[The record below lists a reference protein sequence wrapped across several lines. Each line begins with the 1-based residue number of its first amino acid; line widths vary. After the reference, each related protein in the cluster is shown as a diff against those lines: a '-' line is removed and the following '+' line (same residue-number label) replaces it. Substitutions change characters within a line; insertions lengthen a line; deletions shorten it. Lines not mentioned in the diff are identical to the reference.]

1 MANKTIEEFEQ
12 ESDGEDI
19 SRRAQE
25 DVDANQSVSKKRK
38 LWTVGAISAA
48 VICLV
53 IAVIFLFQR
62 KPAQAAS
69 PPPTEVEVA
78 EVEQK
83 DVPIYSEWI
92 GTTDGMVN
100 AEIRAQV
107 SGYLLRQNYTEGSA
121 VSKGQLLFEIDPRP
135 FQAALDQ
142 SRGKLAEAE
151 GKLAQTESQLAQTQ
165 AQVGQTEAQVEQ
177 AKAQVLQMQ
186 AQLEQARA
194 QLAQAEANQRR
205 TQLDVNKYK
214 PLREQKAVTQQE
226 LDNAVEANGASLA
239 QIKAAKAQI
248 EAANAQIGAAK
259 AAVSTVQAQVRAA
272 TAQTG
277 SSKAA
282 IVSAKAAI
290 DAAQA
295 DVKTAEINLGLTRI
309 VSPIDGIAGIAVAQI
324 GNLLNP
330 TSGIL
335 TTVSTVDP
343 IKVYFSMSEQEY
355 LVTVT
360 RNSTQSDR
368 RNAFRQLELE
378 LVLADGSTYP
388 QTGKFFVADRQ
399 VDANTGTIRLA
410 GIFSNP
416 NNALRPGQ
424 YGQIRAVT
432 NVKENALLV
441 PQRAVTELQGI
452 FQVAVVGVDGKVEI
466 RPVKIGE
473 KFERNQVI
481 ESGLKAGEKVVAG
494 GVQKVAPGATV
505 ITKPYVQPDNAD
517 CRTKR
522 SLKKIDRINYL
533 FDTEVFTGKGL
544 IYDLRSIYQSP
555 DSGDSDRRRHYAR
568 RCADFAKSANRAAS
582 RSRAAANRH
591 RNEFYRR
598 GRGDD

>member
-1 MANKTIEEFEQ
+1 MTNNTIVEFER
-12 ESDGEDI
+12 ETDGEVIIPADTENVH
-19 SRRAQE
+19 S
-25 DVDANQSVSKKRK
+25 NQSISKKNK
-38 LWTVGAISAA
+38 ILIFS
-48 VICLV
+48 VIGGLLICSV
-53 IAVIFLFQR
+53 IAWMFLFQN
-62 KPAQAAS
+62 KSAPAT
-69 PPPTEVEVA
+69 PPPIEVEVI

-83 DVPIYSEWI
+83 DVPIYSQWI
-92 GTTDGMVN
+92 GTTEGMVN

-107 SGYLLRQNYTEGSA
+107 SGYLLKQHYTEGSF

-142 SRGKLAEAE
+142 AKGKLAEAE
-151 GKLAQTESQLAQTQ
+151 GKLAQTGSQLTQTE

-177 AKAQVLQMQ
+177 ARAQVLQMQ
-186 AQLEQARA
+186 AQMEQAKA
-194 QLAQAEANQRR
+194 ALAQAEANQRR
-205 TQLDVNKYK
+205 TQADVNKYK

-226 LDNAVEANGASLA
+226 LDNAVEANGAALA
-239 QIKAAKAQI
+239 QIGAAKAQI
-248 EAANAQIGAAK
+248 SAANAQIGASK
-259 AAVSTVQAQVRAA
+259 AAVSTQQAQVRGA

-282 IVSAKAAI
+282 IASAKAAI
-290 DAAQA
+290 AAAQA
-295 DVKTAEINLGLTRI
+295 DVRAAEINLSLTKI

-355 LVTVT
+355 LVASA
-360 RNSTQSDR
+360 RNTSESDR
-368 RNAFRQLELE
+368 RNAFRQLQLE

-388 QTGKFFVADRQ
+388 ETGRFFVADRQ
-399 VDANTGTIRLA
+399 VDEKTGTIRLA

-452 FQVAVVGVDGKVEI
+452 FQVAVVGNENKVEI
-466 RPVKIGE
+466 RTVKIGE
-473 KFERNQVI
+473 RIERNQVI
-481 ESGLKAGEKVVAG
+481 ESGLKPGEKVIAA

-505 ITKPYVQPDNAD
+505 TTKPYVQSEELA
-517 CRTKR
+517 
-522 SLKKIDRINYL
+522 
-533 FDTEVFTGKGL
+533 
-544 IYDLRSIYQSP
+544 
-555 DSGDSDRRRHYAR
+555 
-568 RCADFAKSANRAAS
+568 AKQN
-582 RSRAAANRH
+582 NP
-591 RNEFYRR
+591 
-598 GRGDD
+598 

>member
-1 MANKTIEEFEQ
+1 MTNKTTEELEY
-12 ESDGEDI
+12 EPDGEVIITADTENNH
-19 SRRAQE
+19 S
-25 DVDANQSVSKKRK
+25 NQGIFKKHK
-38 LWTVGAISAA
+38 ILITAAISGLL
-48 VICLV
+48 ICSA
-53 IAVIFLFQR
+53 IALMFLFQK
-62 KPAQAAS
+62 KPAAAS
-69 PPPTEVEVA
+69 PPPQEVEVS
-78 EVEQK
+78 EVERK
-83 DVPIYSEWI
+83 DVPIYSQWI
-92 GTTDGMVN
+92 GTTEGMVN

-107 SGYLLRQNYTEGSA
+107 SGYLLRQNYTEGSF

-142 SRGKLAEAE
+142 AKGKLAEAQ
-151 GKLAQTESQLAQTQ
+151 GRLAQTGSQLTQTE

-177 AKAQVLQMQ
+177 ARAQVLQMQ
-186 AQLEQARA
+186 AQSEQARA

-226 LDNAVEANGASLA
+226 LDNAVQANGAALA
-239 QIKAAKAQI
+239 QIGAAKAQI
-248 EAANAQIGAAK
+248 EAANAQIGASK

-282 IVSAKAAI
+282 IASAKAAI

-295 DVKTAEINLGLTRI
+295 DVRAAEINLSLTRI

-330 TSGIL
+330 TSGVL

-355 LVTVT
+355 LVASA
-360 RNSTQSDR
+360 RNTNQSDR
-368 RNAFRQLELE
+368 RNAFRQLELK
-378 LVLADGSTYP
+378 LVLADGTTYP

-399 VDANTGTIRLA
+399 IDEKTGTIRLA

-432 NVKENALLV
+432 NIKENALLV

-452 FQVAVVGVDGKVEI
+452 FQVAVVGGDDKVEI
-466 RPVKIGE
+466 RTVKIGE
-473 KFERNQVI
+473 QFEQNQVI
-481 ESGLKAGEKVVAG
+481 ETGLKPGEKVIAA
-494 GVQKVAPGATV
+494 GVQKVAPGAVVT
-505 ITKPYVQPDNAD
+505 TKPYVQPEKEVAQQ
-517 CRTKR
+517 
-522 SLKKIDRINYL
+522 KI
-533 FDTEVFTGKGL
+533 
-544 IYDLRSIYQSP
+544 P
-555 DSGDSDRRRHYAR
+555 
-568 RCADFAKSANRAAS
+568 
-582 RSRAAANRH
+582 
-591 RNEFYRR
+591 
-598 GRGDD
+598 